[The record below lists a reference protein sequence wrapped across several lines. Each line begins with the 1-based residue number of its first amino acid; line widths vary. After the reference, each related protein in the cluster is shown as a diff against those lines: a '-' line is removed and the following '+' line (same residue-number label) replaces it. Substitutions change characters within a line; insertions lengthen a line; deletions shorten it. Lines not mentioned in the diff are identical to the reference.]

1 MTFEE
6 FSYNLISLGLA
17 PDQHTVRKI
26 MLAVKGEGA
35 IFPEQLSLR
44 EFSRLFDINRFGNA
58 ASELI
63 NNEFKAENEDF
74 AH

>member
-1 MTFEE
+1 
-6 FSYNLISLGLA
+6 
-17 PDQHTVRKI
+17 